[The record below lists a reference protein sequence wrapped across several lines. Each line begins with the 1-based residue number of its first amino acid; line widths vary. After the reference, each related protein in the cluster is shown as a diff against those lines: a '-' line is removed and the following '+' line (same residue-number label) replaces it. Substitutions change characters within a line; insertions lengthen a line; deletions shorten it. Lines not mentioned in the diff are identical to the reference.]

1 MARTDAGSLLDTIV
15 ANAAPAP
22 QEPPLMFEL
31 EMATPAARRTKMY
44 AEAGDAGA
52 RVDAQYKA
60 NRDRYAEL
68 GARLRKL
75 APRFVI
81 TCARGSSDHAAVYA
95 KYLIETRA
103 RRAVSSTGP
112 SISSL
117 YKTAL
122 DASGALCI
130 AISQSGKSPD
140 LLASVEAMK
149 RAGALVIAFVNAEG
163 SPLESLADETVP
175 LCAGPEKSVAATK
188 SYLASLAGVARLTAE
203 WTQDKTLSLA
213 LDALPAQLEAAW
225 GLDWSEA
232 ALALEKAQS
241 CFVLGRGIGYGAARE
256 AALKLKET
264 CSLHA
269 EAYSAA
275 EVLHGPAALV
285 RAGFPVI
292 ALSQAD
298 ATRASMQDALE
309 TLSGYGAR
317 VFSAGANGSGMTAL
331 PTVAADP
338 AVEPMLMVQSF
349 YRMANMLSV
358 LRGYDPDHPPHL
370 SKVTETV

>member
-1 MARTDAGSLLDTIV
+1 MSALEN
-15 ANAAPAP
+15 AN
-22 QEPPLMFEL
+22 
-31 EMATPAARRTKMY
+31 PAALRTKMRAEA
-44 AEAGDAGA
+44 AEAGG

-60 NRDRYAEL
+60 NRARCAEL
-68 GARLRKL
+68 AARIRKL
-75 APRFVI
+75 APRFVV

-103 RRAVSSTGP
+103 RLAVSSTGP

-122 DASGALCI
+122 DARESLCI

-140 LLASVEAMK
+140 LLASAEAMK
-149 RAGALVIAFVNAEG
+149 RAGALVVAFVNAEN
-163 SPLESLADETVP
+163 SPLEALADETLP

-188 SYLASLAGVARLTAE
+188 SYLASLAGVARLVAD

-225 GLDWSEA
+225 ALDWSEA
-232 ALALEKAQS
+232 AQALERAQS
-241 CFVLGRGIGYGAARE
+241 CFVLGRGVGYGAARE

-285 RAGFPVI
+285 RPGFPI
-292 ALSQAD
+292 LALSQGD
-298 ATRASMQDALE
+298 ATRASMKDALK
-309 TLSGYGAR
+309 TLAGYGAR
-317 VFSAGANGSGMTAL
+317 IFSAGANESGVTAL
-331 PTVAADP
+331 PVIGADP

-349 YRMANMLSV
+349 YRMANLLSV
-358 LRGYDPDHPPHL
+358 MRGYDPDHPPHL